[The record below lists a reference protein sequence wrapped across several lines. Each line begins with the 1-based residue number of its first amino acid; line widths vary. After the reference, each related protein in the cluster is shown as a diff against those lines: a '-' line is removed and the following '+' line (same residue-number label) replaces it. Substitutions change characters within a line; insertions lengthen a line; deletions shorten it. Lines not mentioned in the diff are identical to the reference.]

1 MCNIGN
7 GNLSSWHEDLIPAR
21 SAISNK
27 LNVEPGEPISGK
39 DINTD

>member
-21 SAISNK
+21 DEISKK
-27 LNVEPGEPISGK
+27 LNIKLGEPISGK